1 MYSFCVMTVS
11 GDAIQKFDL
20 EKCSL
25 GQWYSHVANS
35 SQCMVITAA
44 WHTAILDDWL
54 VVGDIVDHDCVGP
67 QDH

>member
-1 MYSFCVMTVS
+1 MTLS
-11 GDAIQKFDL
+11 GYAIEKFDL
-20 EKCSL
+20 GKRSVV
-25 GQWYSHVANS
+25 QWYSHVANS

-67 QDH
+67 QDY